1 MLVVRSREPPA
12 LRRSPFLAVRFGKCA
27 AENGKARTKK
37 NPDTFFSS
45 PFIKNCS
52 FLRFFLPLVSCSF
65 GLVAQVSAKNEISAL
80 ERADNEGGKKKR
92 PRDVVLVSFA
102 TTSSYLPTGAQH
114 TC

>member
-1 MLVVRSREPPA
+1 MCSGEWESENKEESRHVF
-12 LRRSPFLAVRFGKCA
+12 LRRSLKIAVFALLLAARFLF
-27 AENGKARTKK
+27 
-37 NPDTFFSS
+37 
-45 PFIKNCS
+45 
-52 FLRFFLPLVSCSF
+52 F